1 MIDINDYD
9 VPENA
14 LNPEV
19 HEAIAEKELRDQIDE
34 NLKKQYQ
41 NLDELG
47 VNYLNNINNII
58 DNNSKIFIY
67 NNMLSYIHNNIINI
81 PDIDAIDDD
90 FNRLIL
96 ISEYVYEFIC
106 VDTVNSIIPALM
118 ELLNISTVEDFDL
131 IINLKYNESPNKLK
145 EDLLQTIH
153 ITLNQLQKL
162 QTISPIV
169 KNDNNYNK
177 LLGKYLYIEELI
189 SLCDI
194 DKFLT
199 NFIRPVIS
207 KYISDIVWKLF

>member
-81 PDIDAIDDD
+81 PDIDSIDDD
-90 FNRLIL
+90 FNRLVL

>member
-1 MIDINDYD
+1 M
-9 VPENA
+9 
-14 LNPEV
+14 
-19 HEAIAEKELRDQIDE
+19 
-34 NLKKQYQ
+34 
-41 NLDELG
+41 
-47 VNYLNNINNII
+47 
-58 DNNSKIFIY
+58 
-67 NNMLSYIHNNIINI
+67 
-81 PDIDAIDDD
+81 
-90 FNRLIL
+90 
-96 ISEYVYEFIC
+96 
-106 VDTVNSIIPALM
+106 
-118 ELLNISTVEDFDL
+118 
-131 IINLKYNESPNKLK
+131 
-145 EDLLQTIH
+145 QTIH

>member
-47 VNYLNNINNII
+47 INYLNNINNII

-67 NNMLSYIHNNIINI
+67 DNMLSYIHNNIINI